1 MDIISLAVIGTLLGG
16 IIIILKKGFNEIV
29 KGLESIDE
37 RIKRLEESNDQNKK
51 YDGTTN
57 RNSV

>member
-1 MDIISLAVIGTLLGG
+1 MDIFSLAIIGTLLGG

-37 RIKRLEESNDQNKK
+37 RIKRLEELNSQDKK
-51 YDGTTN
+51 HDGTTMAN
-57 RNSV
+57 NT